1 MKGIVKALII
11 GGVIIG
17 VGIIILII
25 ALSLNG
31 WNLKGKIDFE
41 MTTYECENASIS
53 ALDVDINA
61 GTVKTE
67 FYYGDKIIIE
77 YPEADGFKTTINVVN
92 DTLIF
97 KAPRK
102 VWYRN
107 WFLSFDIPDTVIRIP
122 ESFAPMN
129 VKFDIDA
136 GSAYLADGAY
146 SRVAID
152 IDAGSFKGGDITCQS
167 VNVNIDAGSVSV
179 NSAQCQF
186 FDCEVDAGSVSVNKL
201 TADSTNLDVDAGSVT
216 ISFAGVEEDYT
227 ITKRVR
233 AGSCNLNSRTNPDP
247 NAKKIN
253 VDVSAGKVTAS
264 FVG

>member
-25 ALSLNG
+25 ALSLND
-31 WNLKGKIDFE
+31 WKLKGNVDFE
-41 MTTYECENASIS
+41 TATYECQSKNIN
-53 ALDVDINA
+53 LDVEIDA
-61 GTVKTE
+61 GSVKTE
-67 FYYGDKIIIE
+67 FYDGDKIVIE
-77 YPEADGFKTTINVVN
+77 YPAAKGFKTTIREL
-92 DTLIF
+92 DGTLIF

-107 WFLSFDIPDTVIRIP
+107 WFLSFDIPNTVIRIP

-136 GSAYLADGAY
+136 GSAYLADGTY
-146 SRVAID
+146 GTVNVD
-152 IDAGSFKGGDITCQS
+152 IDAGSFKGENIICSTLK
-167 VNVNIDAGSVSV
+167 VNIDAGSVSV

-186 FDCEVDAGSVSVNKL
+186 FDCEVDAGSVTVNKL
-201 TADSTNLDVDAGSVT
+201 TADSTTLDVDAGSVT
-216 ISFAGVEEDYT
+216 ISFAGIEEDYT

-233 AGSCNLNSRTNPDP
+233 AGSC
-247 NAKKIN
+247 
-253 VDVSAGKVTAS
+253 
-264 FVG
+264 